1 MQLLRAPAILLALF
15 ALLANAVAVSYR
27 GLTNA
32 ERLARG
38 LPIAKP
44 QFGRNLPGRA
54 PTPASG
60 AKRSQSASP
69 SPSAS
74 SSSSSWGS
82 YSKSLYGRI
91 EVLTSSGTH
100 LGFLSSFTNGTVGV
114 NYGTDSESSD
124 LSVSFTTKANG
135 KDRFDVLINNAGVS
149 QTYLGATSNATLD
162 SGSPS
167 YVSFGVDFNHT
178 TAELTDSILHRFAE
192 FGLVSQQ
199 TPVYSP
205 PLASGNQTAESKI
218 WSYTSGSKQ
227 IKANYVNPDSSVPT
241 TLIGYSS
248 HSNSLV
254 FVGDIDAYNNAS
266 SSADN
271 SLTSVEFYL
280 Y

>member
-60 AKRSQSASP
+60 GKRSQSASP
-69 SPSAS
+69 SPSA
-74 SSSSSWGS
+74 SSSSWGS

-100 LGFLSSFTNGTVGV
+100 LGFLSSFENGTIGV

-124 LSVSFTTKANG
+124 LIVSFTTKANG

-149 QTYLGATSNATLD
+149 HTYLGATSNATLD
-162 SGSPS
+162 SGSP
-167 YVSFGVDFNHT
+167 
-178 TAELTDSILHRFAE
+178 LFAE

-241 TLIGYSS
+241 TLIGYNS
-248 HSNSLV
+248 HNNSLV

-271 SLTSVEFYL
+271 SLTQVEFYL